1 MIGPAYFFSLLQKCI
16 LPATLFKYFLAAGL
30 VLVCA
35 KNASFYSEEEFFSK
49 ICPFSFFHI
58 SFLSRFNI
66 MYISSIIYSLI
77 HRFCISEIA
86 IHLDKLVNALPISFF
101 DPYLAFHIVSLE
113 AYVLFQFLFR
123 LGFYMRLSVVS
134 VMSVQT
140 FLSKGSPFFFWPL
153 CVTWMS
159 Y

>member
-1 MIGPAYFFSLLQKCI
+1 MHWRTYLKGGLRPWFILLIRKLLLVMVDLSRYIFVLNPVRKRLRILHWHFPSYDRSSLFFSLLQKCI

-66 MYISSIIYSLI
+66 MYIFCFFNHLFIDSSILHKWLQYIWTS
-77 HRFCISEIA
+77 
-86 IHLDKLVNALPISFF
+86 
-101 DPYLAFHIVSLE
+101 
-113 AYVLFQFLFR
+113 
-123 LGFYMRLSVVS
+123 
-134 VMSVQT
+134 
-140 FLSKGSPFFFWPL
+140 W
-153 CVTWMS
+153 
-159 Y
+159 